1 MKLYVKE
8 YSSYIDNN
16 ELDIKNELKQKYKLS
31 TRRQDKFIHLALYGG
46 QLLKQ
51 KIDIKNDDELYV
63 TSGIGNAE
71 IVQKTNAYM
80 YKENQP
86 LKLFDFINLLGN
98 TTSYYI
104 AKSLGMKGKNIFQIS
119 DNFTY
124 VNTIISAYASIIES
138 KKDVIICSIDLMSE
152 PSEIIKRVM
161 GIKQNCE
168 VLSSVNYQKLSLNPK
183 DAIGEIEF
191 GLDEETINEQSE
203 KPFETY
209 ASYMVNCALRDKKDL
224 LHVEIFKNKKRTIK
238 IKSLK

>member
-1 MKLYVKE
+1 MKLYIKE
-8 YSSYIDNN
+8 YSSYVDNN
-16 ELDIKNELKQKYKLS
+16 ELDIKKELKQKYNLS

-46 QLLKQ
+46 QLLKE

-63 TSGIGNAE
+63 TSGIGNAD

-80 YKENQP
+80 YKDNKP

-124 VNTIISAYASIIES
+124 VNTLISVYASIIES
-138 KKDVIICSIDLMSE
+138 KKDVIICSIDLVSE

-161 GIKQNCE
+161 GLKENCE

-191 GLDEETINEQSE
+191 GLDEETVEVQSD

-209 ASYMVNCALRDKKDL
+209 ASYMINCALRDQKDL
-224 LHVEIFKNKKRTIK
+224 LHVEIFKNSKRTIK